1 MTNRPTD
8 SHHIRG
14 SDYLLESSFMALP
27 PYINSTGLIVKIF
40 QKIQEAKVPERYTQ
54 DFQST
59 VLGYG
64 SGSAMP
70 FIPFLKRMGFLE
82 GDGRP
87 TELYRKFRNSDSS
100 GAAMAEA
107 MKKGFS
113 EIFKRNEFAYSL
125 GPEKLRN
132 LIVEVTGK
140 EKGDSSVKGITGS
153 FLACNSLADFD
164 SNLEEVS
171 DTQNDFADSQN
182 TNTNRSLVEYSRTSG
197 TTKNLGLSYTIN
209 LNLPETDNIDVFNAI
224 FRSLRENLLDAFD
237 E

>member
-1 MTNRPTD
+1 M
-8 SHHIRG
+8 
-14 SDYLLESSFMALP
+14 LLP
-27 PYINSTGLIVKIF
+27 PYINSTGLISKIF
-40 QKIQEAKVPERYTQ
+40 QKIQEAKVPDRYTQ

-64 SGSAMP
+64 SGSAKP

-82 GDGRP
+82 SDGRP
-87 TELYRKFRNSDSS
+87 TELYRKFRNADSS

-107 MKKGFS
+107 MRRGFS
-113 EIFKRNEFAYSL
+113 EIFKRNEFAYELS
-125 GPEKLRN
+125 PDKLKN

-153 FLACNSLADFD
+153 FLACASLADFD
-164 SNLEEVS
+164 ARLEDAGEPEISSPVT
-171 DTQNDFADSQN
+171 DQPAARPDRA
-182 TNTNRSLVEYSRTSG
+182 LIEYRRPMQSG
-197 TTKNLGLSYTIN
+197 RALGLSYTIN

-224 FRSLRENLLDAFD
+224 FKSLKENLLDAFD

>member
-1 MTNRPTD
+1 
-8 SHHIRG
+8 
-14 SDYLLESSFMALP
+14 MALP
-27 PYINSTGLIVKIF
+27 PFINSTGLIPKIF

-59 VLGYG
+59 VLAYG

-87 TELYRKFRNSDSS
+87 TDLYRKFRNADSS
-100 GAAMAEA
+100 SAAMGEA
-107 MKKGFS
+107 MRKGFT

-125 GPEKLRN
+125 GPDKLKN

-140 EKGDSSVKGITGS
+140 EKSDSSVKAITGS

-164 SNLEEVS
+164 LQLESSNDS
-171 DTQNDFADSQN
+171 PNDFMHVAEQSPG
-182 TNTNRSLVEYSRTSG
+182 RSMIEYTRSSAAPR
-197 TTKNLGLSYTIN
+197 NLGLSYTIN

>member
-1 MTNRPTD
+1 
-8 SHHIRG
+8 
-14 SDYLLESSFMALP
+14 MALP
-27 PYINSTGLIVKIF
+27 PYINSTGLISKIF

-82 GDGRP
+82 SDGRP
-87 TELYRKFRNSDSS
+87 TELYRKFRNADSS

-107 MKKGFS
+107 MRRGYS

-125 GPEKLRN
+125 GPDKLKN

-140 EKGDSSVKGITGS
+140 EKGDSSVKGITAS
-153 FLACNSLADFD
+153 FLACNSLANFD
-164 SNLEEVS
+164 DKLDDRESTEDHEMEDVQT
-171 DTQNDFADSQN
+171 DTR
-182 TNTNRSLVEYSRTSG
+182 TGKSLIEYSRPSG
-197 TTKNLGLSYTIN
+197 LQRGLGLSYTIN

-224 FRSLRENLLDAFD
+224 FKSLKENIIDAF
-237 E
+237 EK